1 MSRDVNKMP
10 RGEYSYS
17 VKGNTAVKPLKK
29 TTIRKPKK
37 SREQIR
43 KEKKNKKN
51 LFKKQRQSDRK
62 YMLTV
67 VMFILGL
74 GCITIAGD
82 SKVYKMQKTVTTLE
96 NEISSIN
103 EENEALRVKILKYSS
118 LSNIEENAGSSLG
131 MHIPHG
137 EDVVKIDFS
146 DNYFKDVTTNT
157 TTVKKED
164 NDFLSFLEKIFK

>member
-1 MSRDVNKMP
+1 MP
-10 RGEYSYS
+10 RGEYSYG

-37 SREQIR
+37 HNEITQ
-43 KEKKNKKN
+43 KKKNDKKK

-67 VMFILGL
+67 VGIVLSL

-96 NEISSIN
+96 NEISSTK
-103 EENEALRVKILKYSS
+103 EENEALRVEILKYSS
-118 LSNIEENAGSSLG
+118 LNNIEENAGNTLG
-131 MHIPHG
+131 MHVPHG

-146 DNYFKDVTTNT
+146 NDYFKDVKVNSNT
-157 TTVKKED
+157 DQKDD
-164 NDFLSFLEKIFK
+164 NSFLGFLETIFK

>member
-1 MSRDVNKMP
+1 MP

-96 NEISSIN
+96 NEISSTK
-103 EENEALRVKILKYSS
+103 EENEALRVEILKYSS
-118 LSNIEENAGSSLG
+118 LNNIEENAGNTLG
-131 MHIPHG
+131 MHVPHG

-146 DNYFKDVTTNT
+146 NDYFKDVKVNSNT
-157 TTVKKED
+157 DQKDD
-164 NDFLSFLEKIFK
+164 NSFLGFLETIFK

>member
-96 NEISSIN
+96 NEISSTK
-103 EENEALRVKILKYSS
+103 EENEALRVEILKYSS
-118 LSNIEENAGSSLG
+118 LNNIEENAGNTLG
-131 MHIPHG
+131 MHVPHG

-146 DNYFKDVTTNT
+146 NDYFKDVKVNSNT
-157 TTVKKED
+157 DQKDD
-164 NDFLSFLEKIFK
+164 NSFLGFLETIFK

>member
-1 MSRDVNKMP
+1 MP
-10 RGEYSYS
+10 RGEYSYG

-37 SREQIR
+37 HNEITQ
-43 KEKKNKKN
+43 KKKNDKKK

-67 VMFILGL
+67 VGIVLSL

-96 NEISSIN
+96 NEISSTK
-103 EENEALRVKILKYSS
+103 EENEALRVEILKYSS
-118 LSNIEENAGSSLG
+118 LNNIEENAGNALG
-131 MHIPHG
+131 MHVPHG

-146 DNYFKDVTTNT
+146 NDYFKDVKVNSNT
-157 TTVKKED
+157 DQKDD
-164 NDFLSFLEKIFK
+164 NSFLGFLETIFK